1 MKKAILA
8 LAATTVFSFASDTTV
23 SATMGLMNS
32 GINQVQTGLMYNN
45 TESILDGINTLENS
59 NAIFKKVDVS
69 TFIPNNHKVGTTQKI
84 NENLTQNLAA
94 LKKAVKA
101 KNFKNISDSYS
112 KVLNNC
118 MACHQIVR
126 GW

>member
-1 MKKAILA
+1 
-8 LAATTVFSFASDTTV
+8 
-23 SATMGLMNS
+23 MGLMNS

-59 NAIFKKVDVS
+59 NAIFKQVDVS